1 MKTKILTFLICL
13 TMLSLQAQI
22 FPNKNLNEYVWD
34 LSLIF
39 KSDDDWRKEFERT
52 TKVKENIKSYRGTL
66 ARSSKTLLTAM
77 DACYDLRSSAA
88 KLMIYGMLKH
98 DANTQDEEARKMNE
112 AAGNLERE
120 VESSL
125 GFLNAEIIK
134 IGAKKLKSWIAA
146 EAGLARH
153 QRRINRLLLEA
164 PYTVPGEL
172 QSVIETMKGWPA
184 VSGDGFFA
192 LYESDL
198 NWPTYK
204 NSEGN
209 LVTISYSTYRNMR
222 RSADANDRFNI
233 SKTYLDYIAKYENIM
248 GHLYTSRIK
257 ADVAIARYK
266 NLDDAID
273 AMWLLRDGVPEG
285 TYKTMIATAEKNIT
299 ISKRY
304 AAVLQR
310 QLNLDHFRYADFYA
324 LPGGFSKRLTI
335 QEAWEI
341 IFNAYQ
347 PLGNQFIEKMS
358 AEMAKPITHLAPM
371 PYKHSFYANQM
382 PIGGIPSYSMMTFTG
397 SYANLRNLASLAARK
412 VRITGIPEGNWPD
425 TRDDPPI
432 YGNGLLYV
440 TELLLDD
447 YLIVHAASKEEK
459 IFHLQNSLFRL
470 WTHAF
475 SFAVDAE
482 LDATVQDMIV
492 QNNSPSGREI
502 TAIYH
507 QLLKKYNPEIEVGES
522 FAHEWQD
529 KSVQFLSFE
538 GQFWVPGMASA
549 CLLHQQIKS
558 NSPDAKNVLME
569 GLLGKTDT
577 DLSYGMLKTVHIDLA
592 SEKTYQA
599 MYDRMNELL
608 DQLEKTEKN

>member
-1 MKTKILTFLICL
+1 MKTKILTFFICV
-13 TMLSLQAQI
+13 TMLTLQAQV

-39 KSDDDWRKEFERT
+39 KSDDAWHEEFAKTAMAKEGIT
-52 TKVKENIKSYRGTL
+52 SYKGTL
-66 ARSSKTLLTAM
+66 ARSPKALLTAM

-98 DANTQDEEARKMNE
+98 DVNTLDEEARKMSE
-112 AAGNLERE
+112 AAANLERD

-134 IGAKKLKSWIAA
+134 IGPDKLKKWIAK
-146 EAGLARH
+146 EPGLARH
-153 QRRINRLLLEA
+153 NRRINRILLEA
-164 PYTVPGEL
+164 PYTVSAEL
-172 QSVIETMKGWPA
+172 QSVIETMKGWPV
-184 VSGDGFFA
+184 VSGDGFFS
-192 LYESDL
+192 LYESALD
-198 NWPTYK
+198 WPTYK

-209 LVTISYSTYRNMR
+209 LITISYTNYRTLR
-222 RSADANDRFNI
+222 RSANTHDRFNI
-233 SKTYLDYIAKYENIM
+233 SKIYLDYVTKYENIM

-257 ADVAIARYK
+257 GDLAIARYK
-266 NLDDAID
+266 NLNDAID
-273 AMWLLRDGVPEG
+273 AMWLLRDGVPAG
-285 TYKTMIATAEKNIT
+285 SYRTMITTAEKNIAT
-299 ISKRY
+299 SNRY
-304 AAVLQR
+304 AAILKQ
-310 QLNLDHFRYADFYA
+310 QLELDKFHYADFYA
-324 LPGGFSKRLTI
+324 LPAGFSKRLTI

-341 IFNAYQ
+341 IFNAFQ
-347 PLGNQFIEKMS
+347 PLGNSFIKKMS
-358 AEMAKPITHLAPM
+358 EEISKPITHLAPM
-371 PYKHSFYANQM
+371 PHKRSFYANQM

-397 SYANLRNLASLAARK
+397 SFANLRNLASLAARK
-412 VRITGIPEGNWPD
+412 VRITGIPAGNWPD

-447 YLIVHAASKEEK
+447 YLISHASTKEEK

-482 LDATVQDMIV
+482 LDASVQDMILK
-492 QNNSPSGREI
+492 NNSPSGREI
-502 TAIYH
+502 TGIYH
-507 QLLKKYNPEIEVGES
+507 KLLKKYNPEIEVDES

-538 GQFWVPGMASA
+538 GQFWVPGMAFA

-558 NSPDAKNVLME
+558 NSPEAKSALVD

-577 DLSYGMLKTVHIDLA
+577 DLSYGMLKSVNIDLA
-592 SEKTYQA
+592 HENTYQA
-599 MYDRMNELL
+599 MYSRMNELL
-608 DQLEKTEKN
+608 DQLEKIEKD